1 MGDAEVID
9 KTEARLNTH
18 EQICALRYENIDL
31 QLKSTVKNMDLQFQ
45 GSNARLKRIE
55 QIMIGASVAVIGGCA
70 SIIMLLLNLMAK

>member
-31 QLKSTVKNMDLQFQ
+31 QLKSTIEKVEMQFQ

-55 QIMIGASVAVIGGCA
+55 QIMIGSSVAVIGGFG

>member
-1 MGDAEVID
+1 MGDDAVID
-9 KTEARLNTH
+9 RTEARLNTH

-31 QLKSTVKNMDLQFQ
+31 QLKSTIEKVEMQFQ

-55 QIMIGASVAVIGGCA
+55 QIMIGSSVAVIGGFG

>member
-9 KTEARLNTH
+9 RTEARLNTH

-31 QLKSTVKNMDLQFQ
+31 QLKSTVEKVEMQFQ

-55 QIMIGASVAVIGGCA
+55 QIMIGSSVAVIGGFG

>member
-1 MGDAEVID
+1 MGDDAVID
-9 KTEARLNTH
+9 RTEARLNTH

-31 QLKSTVKNMDLQFQ
+31 QLKSTIEKVEMQFQ

-55 QIMIGASVAVIGGCA
+55 QIMIGASVAVIGGFG

>member
-1 MGDAEVID
+1 MGDGEVID

-31 QLKSTVKNMDLQFQ
+31 QLKSTIEKVEMQFQ

-55 QIMIGASVAVIGGCA
+55 QIMIGSSVAVIGGFG

>member
-9 KTEARLNTH
+9 RTEARLNTH

-31 QLKSTVKNMDLQFQ
+31 QLKSTIEKVEMQFQ
-45 GSNARLKRIE
+45 GSNARLKRIA
-55 QIMIGASVAVIGGCA
+55 QIMIGSSVAVISGFG

>member
-31 QLKSTVKNMDLQFQ
+31 QLKSTVEKVEMQFQ

-55 QIMIGASVAVIGGCA
+55 QIMIGSSVAVIGGFG

>member
-1 MGDAEVID
+1 MDESAVID

-31 QLKSTVKNMDLQFQ
+31 QLKSTVKNMEMQFQ

-55 QIMIGASVAVIGGCA
+55 QIMVGASVAVMGGFG

>member
-55 QIMIGASVAVIGGCA
+55 QIMIGASVAVIGGFA

>member
-9 KTEARLNTH
+9 RTEARLNTH

-31 QLKSTVKNMDLQFQ
+31 QLKSTVEKVEMQFQ

-55 QIMIGASVAVIGGCA
+55 QIMISSSVAVIGGFGA
-70 SIIMLLLNLMAK
+70 IIMLLLNLMAK

>member
-9 KTEARLNTH
+9 RTEARLNTH

-31 QLKSTVKNMDLQFQ
+31 QLKSTVEKVEMQFQ

-55 QIMIGASVAVIGGCA
+55 QIMVGASIAVIGGFG
-70 SIIMLLLNLMAK
+70 SIIMMLLSLMAK

>member
-1 MGDAEVID
+1 MAAAEVID
-9 KTEARLNTH
+9 RTEARLNTH

-31 QLKSTVKNMDLQFQ
+31 QLKSTIEKVEMQFQ

-55 QIMIGASVAVIGGCA
+55 QIMIGSSVAVIGGFG